1 MTRTITVT
9 SGKGGVGKTCISV
22 NLAIQIATLG
32 YRTCLFD
39 ADLGLANVN
48 ILLGLYPEYNLEDVI
63 LSHRN
68 LKDVTL
74 RNHEGI
80 DIIPGSSGMERIA
93 DLQPDEREHLI
104 QSFSE
109 LDEYDFLLFDTS
121 AGISR
126 NVISFCLA
134 SSEVI
139 VVITP
144 EITSLTDSYALLK
157 ILCLNGFKGSV
168 KIVVNRCRSTSI
180 AKRTYSKFGQTVK
193 KFLPID
199 VVPLGVIVQDPK
211 VEEAVKKQ
219 RALML
224 LYPESN
230 ASNCIKHVAK
240 RLAEGQPEDS
250 EPSGMSLF
258 WTTCFELMTNPVKL
272 PAGEKEKEEIVDKAP
287 SQAQEQVPA
296 QPIQKTTEEALP
308 ETIEGAPSQ
317 AQKQDPEQTIQKTAE
332 KVLPETTED
341 APEPG
346 RLGGVDKG
354 EDIFKRIKPHT
365 NLPTLPHIVL
375 KLIDACNEHES
386 TIENISQI
394 VNKDPSLSA
403 KVMSIANF
411 ASEPRNRMTNLEEA
425 MSFLGRDGVKTIA
438 ISAAAYS
445 AFDQAKESS
454 VFWLKLFWRHSL
466 MCASLARLIAEK
478 TSYAAPDEAFLSGI
492 LHDIGKLVLWEN
504 FPNDYGK
511 ILQSYESEPD
521 SVLAD
526 ETRLGTTHCEV
537 GAWMINQW
545 NPRSFMADA
554 VLYHHEP
561 VHSILDALPLV
572 KIVFVANAL
581 CSDSVEDID
590 AKFKTTE
597 EVFGFARSEAE
608 ELISLA
614 EKEVEQAAK
623 SLEIE
628 VESPDAP
635 NKSVLGNDAEKQQ
648 DLLSMVREISL
659 LQATVHN
666 LLETRGEESILKVV
680 KQGIQVLFDV
690 QSAIFFLYDR
700 QQDALVG
707 NDLAILLQKETSLL
721 VRSLRQK
728 VVLDSFDYSTKAAST
743 IMDKQLIRFLGKD
756 GMLCLPMVAHG
767 SYVGVIVLGVD
778 DHHIGYLR
786 DQERLLT
793 MFANQAAL
801 ALAAEHLRQNETDG
815 AKDVVKKIQDLLGKA
830 EY

>member
-1 MTRTITVT
+1 MTRIITIT

-63 LSHRN
+63 LSHRG
-68 LKDVTL
+68 LKDVTI

-80 DIIPGSSGMERIA
+80 DIIPGSSGMEKIA
-93 DLQPDEREHLI
+93 NLQPDEREHLI

-168 KIVVNRCRSTSI
+168 RVVVNQCRSTLI
-180 AKRTYSKFGQTVK
+180 AKRVYTKFGQTVK

-199 VVPLGVIVQDPK
+199 VVPLGVIVHDSN
-211 VEEAVKKQ
+211 VEEAVKYQ
-219 RALML
+219 RALIL

-230 ASNCIKHVAK
+230 ASQCIKHVAK
-240 RLAEGQPEDS
+240 RLAEGRPEDS
-250 EPSGMSLF
+250 GPSGMSSF
-258 WTTCFELMTNPVKL
+258 WTTCFEIMTNPVKL
-272 PAGEKEKEEIVDKAP
+272 PAGEKKKEEIAYK
-287 SQAQEQVPA
+287 
-296 QPIQKTTEEALP
+296 
-308 ETIEGAPSQ
+308 APSQ
-317 AQKQDPEQTIQKTAE
+317 AQKQDPAQLIQKTAE
-332 KVLPETTED
+332 EALPETTAEKALPKTTED

-346 RLGGVDKG
+346 SLAGVDKG
-354 EDIFKRIKPHT
+354 GHIFKQIKPHT

-375 KLIDACNEHES
+375 KLIEACNKHES

-394 VNKDPSLSA
+394 VNKDASLSA
-403 KVMSIANF
+403 KVMSIANC
-411 ASEPRNRMTNLEEA
+411 ACEPRNRMFNIEEA
-425 MSFLGRDGVKTIA
+425 MSFLGIDGVKTIA

-445 AFDQAKESS
+445 AFDRDKESS
-454 VFWLKLFWRHSL
+454 VFWLKLFWQHSL
-466 MCASLARLIAEK
+466 MCATLARLIAQK

-504 FPNDYGK
+504 FPNEYGK
-511 ILQSYESEPD
+511 ILQSHGSKPD
-521 SVLAD
+521 LVLAG

-561 VHSILDALPLV
+561 AHSILDALPLV

-581 CSDSVEDID
+581 CSDSVEDTST
-590 AKFKTTE
+590 KFKTAE
-597 EVFGFARSEAE
+597 EVFGLARSEAE

-614 EKEVEQAAK
+614 EKEVKQVAK
-623 SLEIE
+623 SLDIE
-628 VESPDAP
+628 VEPQDAP
-635 NKSVLGNDAEKQQ
+635 NKSVLGNDAEKRQ
-648 DLLSMVREISL
+648 DLLNMVREISL

-690 QSAIFFLYDR
+690 QGAIFFLYDR
-700 QQDALVG
+700 QRDALVG
-707 NDLAILLQKETSLL
+707 NDLAILFQKETNLL

-728 VVLDSFDYSTKAAST
+728 IVLDSFDYSTKAAST
-743 IMDKQLIRFLGKD
+743 IMDKQLIRFLGKN

-778 DHHIGYLR
+778 DHHIGHLR

-801 ALAAEHLRQNETDG
+801 ALAADHLRQNETDG

>member
-1 MTRTITVT
+1 MTKTITIT
-9 SGKGGVGKTCISV
+9 SGKGGVGKTSISV
-22 NLAIQIATLG
+22 NLALHIAALG

-63 LSHRN
+63 LSHRD
-68 LKDVTL
+68 LKDVTIK
-74 RNHEGI
+74 NYEGI
-80 DIIPGSSGMERIA
+80 DIIPGSSGVEKIA
-93 DLQPDEREHLI
+93 DLQPDQLEDLL

-109 LDEYDFLLFDTS
+109 LDRYDFLLFDTS
-121 AGISR
+121 AGVSR

-144 EITSLTDSYALLK
+144 EVTSLTDAYALLK

-168 KIVVNRCRSTSI
+168 KIVVNQCKSTSI
-180 AKRTYSKFGQTVK
+180 AKHAYTKLKQTVK

-219 RALML
+219 RALVL

-230 ASNCIKHVAK
+230 ASRCIKNIAK
-240 RLAEGQPEDS
+240 RLAEGRPEDS
-250 EPSGMSLF
+250 EPSGMSSF
-258 WTTCFELMTNPVKL
+258 WTTCFEIMTNPL
-272 PAGEKEKEEIVDKAP
+272 ELTAREKKKEEIVDKAP
-287 SQAQEQVPA
+287 SQAQKQDPA
-296 QPIQKTTEEALP
+296 QPIRE
-308 ETIEGAPSQ
+308 
-317 AQKQDPEQTIQKTAE
+317 TAE
-332 KVLPETTED
+332 ESLPETTGN

-346 RLGGVDKG
+346 RLRGMDKG
-354 EDIFKRIKPHT
+354 GHIFKQIKPHT

-375 KLIDACNEHES
+375 KLIEACNKHES

-403 KVMSIANF
+403 RVMSIANC
-411 ASEPRNRMTNLEEA
+411 ACEPRNRMTNIEEA

-445 AFDQAKESS
+445 AFDQARESS

-466 MCASLARLIAEK
+466 MCATLAKLIAK
-478 TSYAAPDEAFLSGI
+478 KISYAAPDEAFLSGI
-492 LHDIGKLVLWEN
+492 LHDIGKLILW
-504 FPNDYGK
+504 
-511 ILQSYESEPD
+511 PD
-521 SVLAD
+521 LVLAG
-526 ETRLGTTHCEV
+526 ERRLGTTHCEV

-581 CSDSVEDID
+581 CSDSVEDTS
-590 AKFKTTE
+590 ARFKTAE
-597 EVFGFARSEAE
+597 EVFGFARSETE
-608 ELISLA
+608 ELILLA
-614 EKEVEQAAK
+614 EKEVKQVAE
-623 SLEIE
+623 LLDIE
-628 VESPDAP
+628 VELPDAP
-635 NKSVLGNDAEKQQ
+635 NRSVLENDAEKQQ

-659 LQATVHN
+659 LQATLHN
-666 LLETRGEESILKVV
+666 LLEAHGEESILKIV
-680 KQGIQVLFDV
+680 KRGLQVLFDV
-690 QSAIFFLYDR
+690 HSVLFFLYDR
-700 QQDALVG
+700 KRDALVG
-707 NDLAILLQKETSLL
+707 KGITGNKEDALSDNPADDPANDLIILLQNKTNLL
-721 VRSLRQK
+721 VRSLRRK
-728 VVLDSFDYSTKAAST
+728 IVLDSFDYSTRAAST

-767 SYVGVIVLGVD
+767 NYVGVIALGVD
-778 DHHIGYLR
+778 DHHIGHLR

-793 MFANQAAL
+793 MFTNQAAL
-801 ALAAEHLRQNETDG
+801 ALTADHLRQSETDG

-830 EY
+830 ET